1 MTPLVGP
8 RLVTVTNGYPDST
21 KGNLTTLNERIMGL
35 GPRMPPT
42 GGSFKREAL
51 MGLLSVGVQIGTQV
65 TCTKLETGTLEK
77 PTPWHKVIVPKNGAP
92 VLVTQVYASALSV
105 KHAMNKGDTKKEDW
119 APFAQLVL
127 DAAYEAT
134 LHAAVIYATE
144 TNGRKRVVLTAL
156 GGDSGNDTQ
165 WTSAAIVRAL
175 KIFRDAGLDVVISE
189 YSPGA
194 LGYIKDA
201 ILADKETNQL
211 LQPVAPAFGHRVRP
225 VVMYTE

>member
-1 MTPLVGP
+1 
-8 RLVTVTNGYPDST
+8 
-21 KGNLTTLNERIMGL
+21 
-35 GPRMPPT
+35 
-42 GGSFKREAL
+42 

-65 TCTKLETGTLEK
+65 TCTKLATATLGNR
-77 PTPWHKVIVPKNGAP
+77 TPWHKVNDAEPL
-92 VLVTQVYASALSV
+92 LVTQVYASALSV

-134 LHAAVIYATE
+134 LHATVIYATE

-165 WTSAAIVRAL
+165 WISAAIVRAL
-175 KIFRDAGLDVVISE
+175 KIFRDAGLDVVINE
-189 YSPGA
+189 YEPGA
-194 LGYIKDA
+194 LAGIKNA
-201 ILADKETNQL
+201 IFADPQTAPL
-211 LQPVAPAFGHRVRP
+211 LCSTEAEVHSVLTQGVPTFGHERRVRP